1 MSLRDQFQ
9 TDMIAATKAREQ
21 TRLDC
26 LRMAIA
32 AFRKKEIDETKKPL
46 TDPEV
51 IAIVNTLIKQ
61 RRESVEMYKKGNRQD
76 LIDKETAEI
85 AVLESYLPK
94 QLDDAGLNAVID
106 AAIAETQAAG
116 MKDMGK
122 VMKAVQA
129 KVAGQAEGSR
139 VSAAV
144 KAKLAGK

>member
-1 MSLRDQFQ
+1 VSLRDQFQ

-61 RRESVEMYKKGNRQD
+61 RRESVEMYRKGNRQD
-76 LIDKETAEI
+76 LLDKETAEI

-94 QLDDAGLNAVID
+94 QLDDAGLNSVID
-106 AAIAETQAAG
+106 AAIAETGAAG

-122 VMKAVQA
+122 VISVLKERFAGRMDFGRASPLVKQA
-129 KVAGQAEGSR
+129 
-139 VSAAV
+139 
-144 KAKLAGK
+144 LAGR